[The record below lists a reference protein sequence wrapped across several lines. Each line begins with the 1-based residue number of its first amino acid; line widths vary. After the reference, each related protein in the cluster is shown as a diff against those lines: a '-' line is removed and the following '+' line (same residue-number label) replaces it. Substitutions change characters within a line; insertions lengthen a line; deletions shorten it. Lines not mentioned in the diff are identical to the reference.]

1 MPTFLNNKLNRYI
14 LMFQHSLVIYLRSWF
29 NHMKGN
35 STPLVVSLAMTPIRV
50 INSFSN
56 LLGNLIYQYLTA
68 ILSGAAVLFSSIIAY
83 HYMPRFVVIIARVCG
98 SFTLA
103 IINWSV
109 SHLSFWLVSAHL

>member
-1 MPTFLNNKLNRYI
+1 
-14 LMFQHSLVIYLRSWF
+14 
-29 NHMKGN
+29 MKGN
-35 STPLVVSLAMTPIRV
+35 STPLVVSLAMTPIRM

-68 ILSGAAVLFSSIIAY
+68 ILSGVAVLFSSIIAY

-109 SHLSFWLVSAHL
+109 SHLSFWLVRLTSDRRTQL